1 MGFTDTPDMTNRNQ
15 ETKNCLN
22 KAPKS
27 CKCQY
32 HNICDQQRENVQGGC
47 GWEQLISLLV
57 ISNLKLPAGSPAD
70 YTALCRVATRA
81 AAAVVFAGYEIIFIS
96 PPLRCG
102 EIFHYVSVHN
112 RSNMQMFCLKKLISQ
127 PWVVQKSQFLE
138 EMTLTQYILMSLI
151 KKSNNKLIKLIK

>member
-1 MGFTDTPDMTNRNQ
+1 MTNRNQ
-15 ETKNCLN
+15 KTKSCLN

-70 YTALCRVATRA
+70 YTALCRGATRA

-96 PPLRCG
+96 PSLRCG
-102 EIFHYVSVHN
+102 EI
-112 RSNMQMFCLKKLISQ
+112 
-127 PWVVQKSQFLE
+127 VQYDSIEKHLR
-138 EMTLTQYILMSLI
+138 L
-151 KKSNNKLIKLIK
+151 KSNPVAVF

>member
-1 MGFTDTPDMTNRNQ
+1 
-15 ETKNCLN
+15 LN

-70 YTALCRVATRA
+70 YTALCRGATRA

-102 EIFHYVSVHN
+102 EIFHY
-112 RSNMQMFCLKKLISQ
+112 FCAADYLRLQPFSLINKFIFRENTPISQ
-127 PWVVQKSQFLE
+127 IVCRLWDITISEKSWVPPKTNGVH
-138 EMTLTQYILMSLI
+138 
-151 KKSNNKLIKLIK
+151 

>member
-1 MGFTDTPDMTNRNQ
+1 MCHKIFFSLKSHWTHPLTPGVD
-15 ETKNCLN
+15 
-22 KAPKS
+22 S
-27 CKCQY
+27 
-32 HNICDQQRENVQGGC
+32 QGGC

-102 EIFHYVSVHN
+102 EIFHY
-112 RSNMQMFCLKKLISQ
+112 FCAADYLRLQPFSLINKFIFRENTPISQ
-127 PWVVQKSQFLE
+127 IVCRLWDITISYSREKFLPG
-138 EMTLTQYILMSLI
+138 LCR
-151 KKSNNKLIKLIK
+151 